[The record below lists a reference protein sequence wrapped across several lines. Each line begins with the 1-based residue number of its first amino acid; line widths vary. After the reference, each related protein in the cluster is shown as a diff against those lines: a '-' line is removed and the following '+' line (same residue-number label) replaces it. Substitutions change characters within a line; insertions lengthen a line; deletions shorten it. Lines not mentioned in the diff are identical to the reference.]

1 LFVPDNH
8 NVNAKYALIL
18 TLFSAAS
25 ARAQTVEPVEKDP
38 AAILEFG
45 AAPGWSINDH
55 KWNLGP
61 SFGGEFTPIEHWLEV
76 ESGVT
81 TAFTR
86 HSTEWD
92 VDLLF
97 KKPWTLSKKVEFMVG
112 AGPVWV
118 HTSQAGV
125 AANAAAGEAVL
136 DFMFWP
142 TAKRRFGWYLEPG
155 YGYGFGP
162 GHDRSIGI
170 STGLLIAIH

>member
-1 LFVPDNH
+1 M
-8 NVNAKYALIL
+8 IL
-18 TLFSAAS
+18 MVLSAAS
-25 ARAQTVEPVEKDP
+25 ACAQPAEPTEKDP

-45 AAPGWSINDH
+45 AAPGWSIKDH
-55 KWNLGP
+55 AWNLGP
-61 SFGGEFTPIEHWLEV
+61 TFAGEFTPIEHWLEI

-81 TAFTR
+81 AAFTR

-112 AGPVWV
+112 IGPMWM
-118 HTSQAGV
+118 HTTQSGVSANAV
-125 AANAAAGEAVL
+125 AAEGVL

-155 YGYGFGP
+155 YARGFGP
-162 GHDRSIGI
+162 GHDQSVGI
-170 STGLLIAIH
+170 SAGLLIAVH